1 MTIEKVIHPMVK
13 IQSKVT
19 ALVDS
24 NILKSDDSLWKIA
37 FLFGDE
43 WPYWKQELLDFG
55 FSLQDPVSEL
65 ILVESWEE

>member
-1 MTIEKVIHPMVK
+1 MVK

-43 WPYWKQELLDFG
+43 WSYWKQELLDFG

>member
-1 MTIEKVIHPMVK
+1 MVK

>member
-1 MTIEKVIHPMVK
+1 MTAKELVHPMVK
-13 IQSKVT
+13 IQSKVR

-24 NILKSDDSLWKIA
+24 KILKSEDSLWKIA

-43 WPYWKQELLDFG
+43 WTYWKQELLDFG